1 MVDGGSPEGVGGFV
15 DRLGNRVLAT
25 LDSKRYR
32 GNPLQG
38 WKRLSLM
45 TNGVGEP
52 MSDVTPKVVFEERI
66 ASGLTANADK
76 AKEINAS
83 YLFKIAGDDGG
94 QWILDLTVPEVR
106 PGEDGGADCTI
117 HMESTDF
124 IDMIEGRLPGAQ
136 AFMTGKLRIEGD
148 MGLAM
153 KLQEIFAMQQ
163 S

>member
-1 MVDGGSPEGVGGFV
+1 
-15 DRLGNRVLAT
+15 
-25 LDSKRYR
+25 
-32 GNPLQG
+32 
-38 WKRLSLM
+38 
-45 TNGVGEP
+45 
-52 MSDVTPKVVFEERI
+52 MSDLTPKVVFEERI
-66 ASGLTANADK
+66 AAGLTANADK
-76 AKEINAS
+76 AKEINSS
-83 YLFKIAGDDGG
+83 YLFNIGGDAGG

-106 PGEDGGADCTI
+106 AGEEGGADCTI

-136 AFMTGKLRIEGD
+136 AFMMGKLRIEGD